1 MHSTYFELY
10 RMKTDRHWLHQKLV
24 AFARANGLKA
34 AAREFGCSRNTVRK
48 WLRRH
53 VPGKP
58 SALKE
63 RSRRPHHCPHQTPS
77 SLEGQIVKLRQ
88 QTAFGAERLKQ
99 EFNLPVSHNAIARI
113 IRHHQL
119 TRPRK
124 KKTATKKQ
132 LRQVK
137 RLWPLF
143 GQLSTDTKYLQDIPH
158 YWPQMTRLKL
168 PRFQYTAREPVS
180 GACFTGYADELS
192 KSYATFLAEQLSV
205 HLAGHGVDLS
215 RLTWQ
220 TDNGCEFLENQAE
233 QGLPATVR
241 ALGSDHRYIP
251 PKRYTWQSDVE
262 TVHRLVEDEFF
273 DRESFSGPSDFWRK
287 VTTYW
292 HYFNLVRPNR
302 GKEWQSPLQILK
314 AKAPALAGAVL
325 NWIPLNLAQRHHLY
339 LPPPHH
345 RGHDLPR
352 FPSSTAQP
360 GAARSLQHEVA
371 RRGDHRGDGD
381 DANGQRPGRIG
392 AQGHHEEQRGQTSG
406 PAGCLDALGAFFLR
420 LGGGLGSLGFG

>member
-1 MHSTYFELY
+1 MSCCGSSGGAAAAARKFCHPLPVHSTYFELY
-10 RMKTDRHWLHQKLV
+10 RMRTDRHFLHQKLV
-24 AFARANGLKA
+24 AFAARHGIKA
-34 AAREFGCSRNTVRK
+34 AARAFACSRNTVRK

-53 VPGKP
+53 IPGKP
-58 SALKE
+58 SALAE
-63 RSRRPHHCPHQTPS
+63 LSRRPNHCPHQTPS
-77 SLEGQIVKLRQ
+77 ALEGLIVRLRR
-88 QTAFGAERLKQ
+88 QTAFGAERLQQ
-99 EFNLPVSHNAIARI
+99 EFQLPVSHNAIARI
-113 IRHHQL
+113 IRRHGL

-124 KKTATKKQ
+124 KKPATKKQ

-137 RLWPLF
+137 RHWKLF

-168 PRFQYTAREPVS
+168 PRFQYTARELVS
-180 GACFTGYADELS
+180 GATFTGYADELS

-205 HLAGHGVDLS
+205 HLAGHGVDLAA
-215 RLTWQ
+215 LTWQ
-220 TDNGCEFLENQAE
+220 TDNGCEFRENQDE

-273 DRESFSGPSDFWRK
+273 DRESFCGPHDFWRK

-314 AKAPALAGAVL
+314 AKAPALAGALL
-325 NWIPLNLAQRHHLY
+325 NWHPLNLTKRNNAY
-339 LPPPHH
+339 LPKPYH
-345 RGHDLPR
+345 RGHDLPS
-352 FPSSTAQP
+352 FP
-360 GAARSLQHEVA
+360 
-371 RRGDHRGDGD
+371 
-381 DANGQRPGRIG
+381 
-392 AQGHHEEQRGQTSG
+392 
-406 PAGCLDALGAFFLR
+406 
-420 LGGGLGSLGFG
+420 

>member
-1 MHSTYFELY
+1 M
-10 RMKTDRHWLHQKLV
+10 RTDRHWLHQKLV
-24 AFARANGLKA
+24 AFAKANGLKA
-34 AAREFGCSRNTVRK
+34 AARQFGCSRNTVRK

-58 SALKE
+58 SALAE
-63 RSRRPHHCPHQTPS
+63 RSRRPKHCPHQTAAA
-77 SLEGQIVKLRQ
+77 LEGVIVRLRK
-88 QTAFGAERLKQ
+88 QTAFGAERLQ
-99 EFNLPVSHNAIARI
+99 HEFQLPVSHNAIARI
-113 IRHHQL
+113 LRQHKL

-124 KKTATKKQ
+124 KKPATKKQ
-132 LRQVK
+132 LRHVK

-158 YWPQMTRLKL
+158 YWPQMTHLKL

-220 TDNGCEFLENQAE
+220 TDNGSEFLENQDE
-233 QGLPATVR
+233 QGLPAAVR
-241 ALGSDHRYIP
+241 ALGSHHRYIP

-273 DRESFSGPSDFWRK
+273 DRESFTGPADFWRK
-287 VTTYW
+287 ATTYW

-302 GKEWQSPLQILK
+302 GKEWQSPLQILN

-325 NWIPLNLAQRHHLY
+325 NWRPLNLSKRHHLY

-345 RGHDLPR
+345 RGHDLPS
-352 FPSSTAQP
+352 FPSIRRRNSVP
-360 GAARSLQHEVA
+360 GPL
-371 RRGDHRGDGD
+371 
-381 DANGQRPGRIG
+381 
-392 AQGHHEEQRGQTSG
+392 
-406 PAGCLDALGAFFLR
+406 
-420 LGGGLGSLGFG
+420 